1 MSEVLSLE
9 EKKKRIAELNQNF
22 AKKYGAKGQVRMATE
37 VLKVEPMS
45 TGILGLDLALVKP
58 MPRGRLISI
67 AGTESSCKT
76 TTALTTIATEMKN
89 NPNAFAYYCDVEQA
103 LDTEYAEALGVD
115 LSRLVVDSD
124 SVGEQALTK
133 LRDSIASGLYSIA
146 VLDSTNAICAS
157 KQEEESITATEMGIR
172 ARLLSATY
180 PQLVN
185 ACGKTNTLLIV
196 IEQIRSKIGGYGNPE
211 INTVGNAGK
220 FYMTQRLM
228 MRRQTQ
234 VEEDD
239 NGVAISNEV
248 KCSVIKNK
256 VAPPFKKCNLVCLY
270 GKGFDKMID
279 TIKLA
284 SQLGVVEK
292 KGAWIY
298 YPDKETSDKE
308 HRWQGEDSF
317 KQYLSD
323 NKDFYEI
330 INKAT
335 LDKYNNSNKE
345 EVMKDDDDTD
355 RKNAEKETLEDLKT
369 TSKDNSTISDG
380 SDEFKE
386 GE

>member
-1 MSEVLSLE
+1 MTLE
-9 EKKKRIAELNQNF
+9 EKKEALKKMQQDF
-22 AKKYGAKGQVRMATE
+22 AKKYGEKQIIRLGTE
-37 VLKVEPMS
+37 VENVEPMS
-45 TGILGLDLALVKP
+45 TGILGLDLALGKP

-89 NPNAFAYYCDVEQA
+89 DPNAFAYYCDVEQS
-103 LDTEYAEALGVD
+103 LDPEYAEALGVD

-196 IEQIRSKIGGYGNPE
+196 IEQIRKKIGVMFGNPE
-211 INTVGNAGK
+211 TNTVGEAGK

-228 MRRQTQ
+228 MRRQTK
-234 VEEDD
+234 VEEEG
-239 NGVAISNEV
+239 GVAVSNEV

-256 VAPPFKKCNLVCLY
+256 VSPPFRKCDLVCIY
-270 GKGFDKMID
+270 GKGFDRVTD
-279 TIKLA
+279 TANLA
-284 SQLGVVEK
+284 IQLDVVQDKGHSYKKGTDEEK
-292 KGAWIY
+292 KWKSKDEFI
-298 YPDKETSDKE
+298 K
-308 HRWQGEDSF
+308 
-317 KQYLSD
+317 YLSEHE
-323 NKDFYEI
+323 DFYEEI
-330 INKAT
+330 RKLT
-335 LDKYNNSNKE
+335 LDKYNNSDKAS
-345 EVMKDDDDTD
+345 VMQDDDDTD
-355 RKNAEKETLEDLKT
+355 RKNAEKEKIDDLKT
-369 TSKDNSTISDG
+369 TSKDNSSISNGD
-380 SDEFKE
+380 DEFKE
-386 GE
+386 DE

>member
-1 MSEVLSLE
+1 MTLE
-9 EKKKRIAELNQNF
+9 EKKEALKKMQQDF
-22 AKKYGAKGQVRMATE
+22 AKKYGEKKTIRLGTE
-37 VLKVEPMS
+37 VENVEPMS
-45 TGILGLDLALVKP
+45 TGILGLDLALGKP

-89 NPNAFAYYCDVEQA
+89 DPNAFAYYCDVEQA
-103 LDTEYAEALGVD
+103 LDPEYAEALGVD

-196 IEQIRSKIGGYGNPE
+196 IEQIRKKIGVMFGNPE
-211 INTVGNAGK
+211 TNTVGEAGK

-228 MRRQTQ
+228 MRRQTK
-234 VEEDD
+234 VEEEG
-239 NGVAISNEV
+239 GVAVSNEV

-256 VAPPFKKCNLVCLY
+256 VSPPFRKCDLVCIY
-270 GKGFDKMID
+270 GKGFDRVTD
-279 TIKLA
+279 TANLA
-284 SQLGVVEK
+284 IQLDVVQDKGHSYKKGTDEEK
-292 KGAWIY
+292 KWKSKDEFI
-298 YPDKETSDKE
+298 K
-308 HRWQGEDSF
+308 
-317 KQYLSD
+317 YLSEHE
-323 NKDFYEI
+323 DFYEEI
-330 INKAT
+330 RKLT
-335 LDKYNNSNKE
+335 LDKYNNSDKAS
-345 EVMKDDDDTD
+345 VMQDDDDTD
-355 RKNAEKETLEDLKT
+355 RKNAEKEKIDDLKT
-369 TSKDNSTISDG
+369 TSKDNSSISNGD
-380 SDEFKE
+380 DEFKE
-386 GE
+386 DE

>member
-1 MSEVLSLE
+1 MTLE
-9 EKKKRIAELNQNF
+9 EKKKRIAELNKSF
-22 AKKYGAKGQVRMATE
+22 GKKYGESGKVRMGTE
-37 VLKVEPMS
+37 VMKVEPIS
-45 TGILGLDLALVKP
+45 TGILGLDLALGKP
-58 MPRGRLISI
+58 MPRGRAVSIS
-67 AGTESSCKT
+67 GTESSCKT

-89 NPNAFAYYCDVEQA
+89 NKEAFCYYADVEQA
-103 LDTEYAEALGVD
+103 LDTDYAESLGVD
-115 LSRLVVDSD
+115 LSRLVVDST
-124 SVGEQALTK
+124 SVGEEALTK

-172 ARLLSATY
+172 ARLLSVTY

-234 VEEDD
+234 VEEEG
-239 NGVAISNEV
+239 GVAISNEV

-256 VAPPFKKCNLVCLY
+256 VAPPFRKCDLVCIY
-270 GKGFDKMID
+270 GKGFDKVTD
-279 TIKLA
+279 TANLA
-284 SQLGVVEK
+284 IQLDVVQDKGHSYKKGTDEEK
-292 KGAWIY
+292 KWRSKDEFI
-298 YPDKETSDKE
+298 K
-308 HRWQGEDSF
+308 
-317 KQYLSD
+317 YLSEHE
-323 NKDFYEI
+323 DFYEEI
-330 INKAT
+330 RKIT
-335 LDKYNNSNKE
+335 LDRYNNSDKMK
-345 EVMKDDDDTD
+345 VMQDDDDTD
-355 RKNAEKETLEDLKT
+355 RKNAEKEKFEDLAV
-369 TSKDNSTISDG
+369 TSKDNSMISDG

>member
-1 MSEVLSLE
+1 MTLE
-9 EKKKRIAELNQNF
+9 EKKEALKKMQQDF
-22 AKKYGAKGQVRMATE
+22 AKKYGEKQTIRLGTE
-37 VLKVEPMS
+37 VENVEPMS
-45 TGILGLDLALVKP
+45 TGILGLDLALGKP

-89 NPNAFAYYCDVEQA
+89 DPNAFAYYCDVEQS
-103 LDTEYAEALGVD
+103 LDPEYAEALGVD

-196 IEQIRSKIGGYGNPE
+196 IEQIRKKIGVMFGNPE
-211 INTVGNAGK
+211 TNTVGEAGK

-228 MRRQTQ
+228 MRRQTK
-234 VEEDD
+234 VEEEG
-239 NGVAISNEV
+239 GVAVSNEV

-256 VAPPFKKCNLVCLY
+256 VSPPFRKCDLVCIY
-270 GKGFDKMID
+270 GKGFDRVTD
-279 TIKLA
+279 TANLA
-284 SQLGVVEK
+284 IQLDVVQDKGHSYKKGTDEEK
-292 KGAWIY
+292 KWKSKDEFI
-298 YPDKETSDKE
+298 K
-308 HRWQGEDSF
+308 
-317 KQYLSD
+317 YLSEHE
-323 NKDFYEI
+323 DFYEEI
-330 INKAT
+330 RKLT
-335 LDKYNNSNKE
+335 LDKYNNSDKAS
-345 EVMKDDDDTD
+345 VMQDDDDTD
-355 RKNAEKETLEDLKT
+355 RKNAEKEKIDDLKT
-369 TSKDNSTISDG
+369 TSKDNSSISNGD
-380 SDEFKE
+380 DEFKE
-386 GE
+386 DE